1 MNEKT
6 KKTGLA
12 LTVSAFVLMLAAF
25 ILDRILSR
33 SGSSAVPFLVQN
45 AWVSVVLETLTLA
58 CAFIYILK
66 DGTKEAALFHKGFTG
81 AFLLMYNNFFH
92 MTIISAISAT
102 AEKQLMLHLFII
114 VLLIGYSAILL
125 LTFARNQGKAIS
137 QGLAAIAAVSELV
150 ILFFFIFE
158 GFSPVMVLT
167 FSSKILMI
175 NLLYT
180 MVEVKYQDKDA
191 RGTI

>member
-1 MNEKT
+1 MIQRYHYE
-6 KKTGLA
+6 
-12 LTVSAFVLMLAAF
+12 
-25 ILDRILSR
+25 R
-33 SGSSAVPFLVQN
+33 
-45 AWVSVVLETLTLA
+45 E
-58 CAFIYILK
+58 
-66 DGTKEAALFHKGFTG
+66 
-81 AFLLMYNNFFH
+81 
-92 MTIISAISAT
+92 
-102 AEKQLMLHLFII
+102 
-114 VLLIGYSAILL
+114 ILL